1 MIMADK
7 IIRLRKKNGWSQ
19 EELADK
25 LDVSRQA
32 VSKWEAAQSVPNL
45 DKILQLSDLFGVTT
59 DYLLKDEIED
69 EEFTDNDD
77 VSSVKKITL
86 EDANKYLD
94 TVKTNSKK
102 TALATFLCII
112 SAIPMLALIA
122 VSQIKSVG
130 LSENVATAIGI
141 GFLIVIV
148 AGAVAIFI
156 YVESINEPFEF
167 IDKGE
172 FSTEYGVKGMVT
184 ERKKEY
190 KNEHTK
196 DIIFGVIMCVIS
208 PIPLLIA
215 AFWSIDFVMVLT
227 VALLLFIV
235 GIGVMKLVK
244 TNSYWDAMLNLLSE
258 EEFAE
263 ERKKENKLVDR
274 LETIYWLVF
283 TAVYLTWSFLT
294 NDWGKTWIIWPVAGV
309 LFAAYSEVIEMI
321 VEKKKDNS
329 EQ

>member
-45 DKILQLSDLFGVTT
+45 DKILQLSELFGVTT

-77 VSSVKKITL
+77 VYSVKKITL

-94 TVKTNSKK
+94 TVKSNSKK

-112 SAIPMLALIA
+112 SAIPMIALIA

-148 AGAVAIFI
+148 AAAVAIFI

-244 TNSYWDAMLNLLSE
+244 TNSYWDAMSTLLNE

-263 ERKKENKLVDR
+263 ERKKENKLVDS

-294 NDWGKTWIIWPVAGV
+294 NDWGKTWIVWPVAGV

>member
-45 DKILQLSDLFGVTT
+45 DKILQLSELFGVTT

-77 VSSVKKITL
+77 VYSVKKITL

-94 TVKTNSKK
+94 TVKSNSKK

-112 SAIPMLALIA
+112 SAIPMIALIA

-148 AGAVAIFI
+148 AAAVAIFI

-244 TNSYWDAMLNLLSE
+244 TNSYWDAMLKLLSE

-263 ERKKENKLVDR
+263 ERKKENKLVDS

-294 NDWGKTWIIWPVAGV
+294 NDWGKTWIVWPVAGV

>member
-7 IIRLRKKNGWSQ
+7 IIRLRKKNGWPQ

-45 DKILQLSDLFGVTT
+45 DKILQLSELFGVTT

-69 EEFTDNDD
+69 EEYTDNDGTD
-77 VSSVKKITL
+77 SIKKITL
-86 EDANKYLD
+86 GDANKYLD
-94 TVKTNSKK
+94 TVKANSKK
-102 TALATFLCII
+102 TSFATFLCII
-112 SAIPMLALIA
+112 SAIPMLVLIA
-122 VSQIKSVG
+122 LSQIKSVG
-130 LSENVATAIGI
+130 LSEDAAALIGV
-141 GFLIVIV
+141 GFLILIV
-148 AGAVAIFI
+148 APAVALFI
-156 YVESINEPFEF
+156 YVESVNEPFKF
-167 IDKGE
+167 IAEGE
-172 FSTEYGVKGMVT
+172 FSTEYGVKGMVS
-184 ERKKEY
+184 ERKKEF

-208 PIPLLIA
+208 PVPLLIA
-215 AFWSIDFVMVLT
+215 AFWDIDFVMILT
-227 VALLLFIV
+227 VAVLLFIV